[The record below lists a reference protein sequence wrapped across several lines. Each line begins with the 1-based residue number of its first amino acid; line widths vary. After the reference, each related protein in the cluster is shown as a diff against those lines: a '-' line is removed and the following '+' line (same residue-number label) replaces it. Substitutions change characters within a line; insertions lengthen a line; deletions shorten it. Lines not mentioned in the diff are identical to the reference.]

1 MRRAGL
7 VGVPRVR
14 PWSWQAFLLG
24 FIVVAVSA
32 ALQGVCVALGAKLY
46 FAAFLPSLF
55 VLGIVA
61 GAPAAVFA
69 ALLTVPLVWWAF
81 IPPFFQFMPLSSAGA
96 DSINLF
102 CLLAV
107 LLIGLADLCRET
119 MAMISR
125 GGLKPSGES
134 TATNSQEIRFGRK
147 RRVAPAQQSGNHPR
161 AWCAPLT
168 FRKRF
173 GRNFSPGNDEG
184 VFEHE
189 RSRHL

>member
-24 FIVVAVSA
+24 FIVVAASA

-55 VLGIVA
+55 VLGLVA
-61 GAPAAVFA
+61 GAPAAIFA

-81 IPPFFQFMPLSSAGA
+81 MPPVFEIAPLTPADA

-102 CLLAV
+102 FLLAV
-107 LLIGLADLCRET
+107 LLIGLADLCRASMT
-119 MAMISR
+119 IMSR
-125 GGLKPSGES
+125 GGFKSSGDS
-134 TATNSQEIRFGRK
+134 PATNSQ
-147 RRVAPAQQSGNHPR
+147 
-161 AWCAPLT
+161 
-168 FRKRF
+168 
-173 GRNFSPGNDEG
+173 
-184 VFEHE
+184 
-189 RSRHL
+189 

>member
-24 FIVVAVSA
+24 FIVVAMSA

-55 VLGIVA
+55 VLGIIA
-61 GAPAAVFA
+61 GAPAAAFA

-134 TATNSQEIRFGRK
+134 TATNSQ
-147 RRVAPAQQSGNHPR
+147 
-161 AWCAPLT
+161 
-168 FRKRF
+168 
-173 GRNFSPGNDEG
+173 
-184 VFEHE
+184 
-189 RSRHL
+189 

>member
-7 VGVPRVR
+7 FGVPRVR

-24 FIVVAVSA
+24 IGAVAASA
-32 ALQGVCVALGAKLY
+32 AIQGICVALGAKLY

-61 GAPAAVFA
+61 GAPAAAFA

-81 IPPFFQFMPLSSAGA
+81 IPPFFEFMPLTSANA

-102 CLLAV
+102 CVLSV

-119 MAMISR
+119 MVIISR

-134 TATNSQEIRFGRK
+134 AATNSQ
-147 RRVAPAQQSGNHPR
+147 
-161 AWCAPLT
+161 
-168 FRKRF
+168 
-173 GRNFSPGNDEG
+173 
-184 VFEHE
+184 
-189 RSRHL
+189 

>member
-24 FIVVAVSA
+24 FIVVAASA

-55 VLGIVA
+55 VLGLVA
-61 GAPAAVFA
+61 GAPAAIFA

-81 IPPFFQFMPLSSAGA
+81 MPPVFEIAPLTPADA

-102 CLLAV
+102 FLLAV
-107 LLIGLADLCRET
+107 LLIGLADLCRASMT
-119 MAMISR
+119 IMSR
-125 GGLKPSGES
+125 GGFKSSGES
-134 TATNSQEIRFGRK
+134 AATNSQ
-147 RRVAPAQQSGNHPR
+147 
-161 AWCAPLT
+161 
-168 FRKRF
+168 
-173 GRNFSPGNDEG
+173 
-184 VFEHE
+184 
-189 RSRHL
+189 

>member
-7 VGVPRVR
+7 LGVPRVR

-24 FIVVAVSA
+24 FGVVAASA
-32 ALQGVCVALGAKLY
+32 AIQGICVAFGAKLY

-61 GAPAAVFA
+61 GAPAAAFA

-81 IPPFFQFMPLSSAGA
+81 IPPFFEFTPLTSASA
-96 DSINLF
+96 DSVNLF

-119 MAMISR
+119 MAIISR
-125 GGLKPSGES
+125 GGLKSSGES
-134 TATNSQEIRFGRK
+134 AATNSQ
-147 RRVAPAQQSGNHPR
+147 
-161 AWCAPLT
+161 
-168 FRKRF
+168 
-173 GRNFSPGNDEG
+173 
-184 VFEHE
+184 
-189 RSRHL
+189 

>member
-1 MRRAGL
+1 M
-7 VGVPRVR
+7 
-14 PWSWQAFLLG
+14 
-24 FIVVAVSA
+24 
-32 ALQGVCVALGAKLY
+32 
-46 FAAFLPSLF
+46 
-55 VLGIVA
+55 LGIVA

-107 LLIGLADLCRET
+107 LLIGLADLCREM

-134 TATNSQEIRFGRK
+134 TATNSQ
-147 RRVAPAQQSGNHPR
+147 
-161 AWCAPLT
+161 
-168 FRKRF
+168 
-173 GRNFSPGNDEG
+173 
-184 VFEHE
+184 
-189 RSRHL
+189 

>member
-7 VGVPRVR
+7 FAVPRVR

-24 FIVVAVSA
+24 LVVVGLSAV
-32 ALQGVCVALGAKLY
+32 LQGICVALGAKLY

-55 VLGIVA
+55 VLGLVA
-61 GAPAAVFA
+61 GVPVVAFA

-81 IPPFFQFMPLSSAGA
+81 MPPFFEFTPLSSANA

-119 MAMISR
+119 MSIISR

-134 TATNSQEIRFGRK
+134 AATNSQ
-147 RRVAPAQQSGNHPR
+147 
-161 AWCAPLT
+161 
-168 FRKRF
+168 
-173 GRNFSPGNDEG
+173 
-184 VFEHE
+184 
-189 RSRHL
+189 

>member
-1 MRRAGL
+1 MRQAGL
-7 VGVPRVR
+7 VGVPQVR

-55 VLGIVA
+55 VLGLVA

-69 ALLTVPLVWWAF
+69 ALLTIPLVWWAF

-134 TATNSQEIRFGRK
+134 AATNSQSMHN
-147 RRVAPAQQSGNHPR
+147 A
-161 AWCAPLT
+161 
-168 FRKRF
+168 
-173 GRNFSPGNDEG
+173 
-184 VFEHE
+184 
-189 RSRHL
+189 

>member
-24 FIVVAVSA
+24 FVVVAVSA
-32 ALQGVCVALGAKLY
+32 AIQGACVALGAKLY

-55 VLGIVA
+55 VLGVVA

-69 ALLTVPLVWWAF
+69 ALLTIPLVWWAF
-81 IPPFFQFMPLSSAGA
+81 IPPFFEFTALSSANA

-107 LLIGLADLCRET
+107 LLIGLADLCRASMT
-119 MAMISR
+119 INSCR
-125 GGLKPSGES
+125 GLKASGES
-134 TATNSQEIRFGRK
+134 PATNSQ
-147 RRVAPAQQSGNHPR
+147 
-161 AWCAPLT
+161 
-168 FRKRF
+168 
-173 GRNFSPGNDEG
+173 
-184 VFEHE
+184 
-189 RSRHL
+189 

>member
-24 FIVVAVSA
+24 FIVVAASA

-55 VLGIVA
+55 VLGLVA
-61 GAPAAVFA
+61 GTPAAIFA

-81 IPPFFQFMPLSSAGA
+81 MPPVFEIAPLTPADA

-102 CLLAV
+102 FLLAV
-107 LLIGLADLCRET
+107 LLIGLADLCRASMT
-119 MAMISR
+119 IMSR
-125 GGLKPSGES
+125 GGFKSSGES
-134 TATNSQEIRFGRK
+134 AATNSQ
-147 RRVAPAQQSGNHPR
+147 
-161 AWCAPLT
+161 
-168 FRKRF
+168 
-173 GRNFSPGNDEG
+173 
-184 VFEHE
+184 
-189 RSRHL
+189 

>member
-32 ALQGVCVALGAKLY
+32 AIQGACVALGAKLY

-61 GAPAAVFA
+61 GAPAALFA
-69 ALLTVPLVWWAF
+69 ALLTIPVVWWAF
-81 IPPFFQFMPLSSAGA
+81 IPPFFAFTTLSSANA

-107 LLIGLADLCRET
+107 LLIGLADLYRASMT
-119 MAMISR
+119 ISR
-125 GGLKPSGES
+125 SRGLKSSGGS
-134 TATNSQEIRFGRK
+134 RATNSQ
-147 RRVAPAQQSGNHPR
+147 
-161 AWCAPLT
+161 
-168 FRKRF
+168 
-173 GRNFSPGNDEG
+173 
-184 VFEHE
+184 
-189 RSRHL
+189 